1 MNRAVSAAKEKK
13 RAADR
18 EAQRHNRARTK
29 AYIAYIE
36 KTLQDLSGPNGQ
48 DSLGQQLTQQQEKI
62 NHLQE
67 TLGKIA
73 NLAQDAAGA
82 LPSSSISEKSSQHTN
97 ASQPT
102 GEEGTPASVMNALPA
117 GNGFFGMDLRCS
129 DRERNYLAVLGN
141 AVSLAQSF
149 SPVILGDKPL
159 TPASDDDFCIRAVV
173 DGWKA
178 ATARSEVDVVWGLL
192 QTVDEGLYY
201 RTDPITR
208 IGLLRLMRSM
218 LLQRIGAA
226 HRDSSLPEYMS
237 ATPVQASIMHQPFL
251 DFFPWPQFRDY
262 WILNGTEYV
271 DESCAASFSTRIWF
285 EWPFELRDVYHK
297 QVITDTLSFSAEFE
311 SRYHDLSSWH
321 LGSEREW
328 PELSLETCQLGLEEL
343 QPPLTGDAINKT

>member
-48 DSLGQQLTQQQEKI
+48 DSLCQQLTQQQEKI

-82 LPSSSISEKSSQHTN
+82 LPSSSISEKSSQHTD

-117 GNGFFGMDLRCS
+117 ANGFFGMDLRCS
-129 DRERNYLAVLGN
+129 YRERNYLAVLGN
-141 AVSLAQSF
+141 AVSLAQSC
-149 SPVILGDKPL
+149 SPVIPGDKPL
-159 TPASDDDFCIRAVV
+159 TSASDDDFCIRAVV

-178 ATARSEVDVVWGLL
+178 ATARSEVDVVWSLL

-218 LLQRIGAA
+218 LLVGCWFCPQG
-226 HRDSSLPEYMS
+226 SS
-237 ATPVQASIMHQPFL
+237 
-251 DFFPWPQFRDY
+251 
-262 WILNGTEYV
+262 
-271 DESCAASFSTRIWF
+271 SCLLA
-285 EWPFELRDVYHK
+285 
-297 QVITDTLSFSAEFE
+297 
-311 SRYHDLSSWH
+311 
-321 LGSEREW
+321 
-328 PELSLETCQLGLEEL
+328 
-343 QPPLTGDAINKT
+343 